1 MKRLR
6 YLPLLLVA
14 ALVTVAA
21 VLPNFT
27 LADLR
32 SALPWFSALINRVE
46 ALHPGVDG
54 THVLMF
60 LGVGAAMV
68 LALPRRHWLPRAG
81 WAMAGVLVAALASE
95 FVQFWVPGRTPP
107 WSDVRDDL
115 LGGLLGVLVSTLVV
129 WLWRCRPR
137 RTASPE

>member
-6 YLPLLLVA
+6 YLPLLVVA

-32 SALPWFSALINRVE
+32 SALPWFSAFINRME
-46 ALHPGVDG
+46 AFHPGVNG

-60 LGVGAAMV
+60 LLVGAAML
-68 LALPRRHWLPRAG
+68 LALPRRHWLPRAC

-95 FVQFWVPGRTPP
+95 FVQF
-107 WSDVRDDL
+107 
-115 LGGLLGVLVSTLVV
+115 
-129 WLWRCRPR
+129 
-137 RTASPE
+137 